1 MTVPQ
6 GYTQKL
12 PPNIVCKLTKS
23 LFGLK
28 QANRQWF
35 EKLTSFL
42 LQLGFKK
49 GYVDTSL
56 FTITHQGSFTTI
68 LVYVDDILIVGKDS
82 GFISTIKKHLHTQFN
97 IKDLGPLH
105 YYLSIEFLWNSSGL
119 TMTQRKYALELLEF
133 TNILDSKPISTPI
146 DPIIK
151 LNSTDGYL
159 LPGLFFPSKNNLHLT
174 TYCDSDWASCAT
186 TMRSISGYAIF
197 LGHSLISWQSKKQAV
212 VSRSSTAL
220 ADSTCEISW
229 LKSLLLDLQVTV
241 PTPSLVMCDNVST
254 IALANNPIHHARIK
268 HIEIDYH
275 FV

>member
-1 MTVPQ
+1 MVNVRTLLATTVQKAYQIEQLDINNVVLHGDLHEEVYMTVPQ

-49 GYVDTSL
+49 SYVDTSL

-159 LPGLFFPSKNNLHLT
+159 LPGPSTYRTLVSKLLYLTITRPDLSFAGQALSQYSLSPRSLHFDALIRVLRYIKLCPGQGLFFPVKNNLHLT
-174 TYCDSDWASCAT
+174 TYCDSD
-186 TMRSISGYAIF
+186 
-197 LGHSLISWQSKKQAV
+197 
-212 VSRSSTAL
+212 
-220 ADSTCEISW
+220 
-229 LKSLLLDLQVTV
+229 
-241 PTPSLVMCDNVST
+241 
-254 IALANNPIHHARIK
+254 
-268 HIEIDYH
+268 
-275 FV
+275 